1 MLNQNGINEIF
12 KRQKVFAFAFF
23 LLCAL
28 GIYLVVRLPVQ
39 LYPQTQRPRVNVR
52 IQHTGYSAVDFSRQY
67 GDEVESQLL
76 SIQGIA
82 AQEVEYRSDA
92 SDFRLTF
99 DWEVDSD
106 TAKADV
112 ESAMI
117 SLRSELP
124 EEIRDNY
131 TVRFFTGE
139 NAGFLLL
146 GISSPSVA
154 PRALYNLL
162 KGSLETRLSQVE
174 DAESVEIV
182 NIEDREVD
190 VRLRQEALLA
200 YGLTISDVDT
210 AFRTGYLPR
219 PLGNIEDSGQ
229 DFAVRF
235 ITDTSGIYDL
245 KDLIIT
251 ERGNAVIRLADIADI
266 EISYTLP
273 GQALVIGGEPAV
285 RINATPLDGG
295 NIRQMSRDILAILDE
310 SVQSGVLPEDTRFQL
325 YVDPA
330 HYINRSIRNVIT
342 AALLGAFLAMLIV
355 LFTLG
360 ELRNTILIGIS
371 IPATL
376 ILSFILMYFFNVS
389 LNLISLGGIALAVGM
404 VIDPS
409 IVVLENIHRHYMEA
423 GLISDRN
430 SLRSVIV
437 ASVGEVAAPVF
448 ASTLTTI
455 LVFLP
460 ISFTAPLTNAILGDQ
475 ASTVIF
481 ALVFALFISLT
492 LIPLVAYRVHPLK
505 TGSEM
510 VKPRGLTRLSLSFM
524 NGLIRSYSSALR
536 VLIRTRV
543 RAVLVVLFSFSCLV
557 LVVITLLP
565 RIPREILSPP
575 VSSRIVVFFRSTE
588 ITDRVEL
595 VEDVVPELDRR
606 IHEAGGDSVRET
618 FALVSGRFNIMFV
631 DLTDAGFAE
640 EVLGLLEKALV
651 SDNSFYFN
659 VDMWDPA
666 QLPLP
671 RTNDLQISVHGSDEK
686 VIVQLLERI
695 RDLVNDSDLYGRVF
709 TDPPTGLS
717 NHLAITARSE
727 VIQGFSGLSTSQ
739 LTTLLGRIL
748 RGTTSLEFEDD
759 QDSISVSAQFPD
771 EQLDSIE
778 ELEDFLIYT
787 DEGIVPLKHF
797 FDFSR
802 GTGVAGIAS
811 ENGEHIFRVYGRM
824 PTGTPAAERLV
835 YEQQIRDL
843 AAEKIEMPPGYS
855 MVFDNPQEELDE
867 AINSLFLALGASVAL
882 IFLVLA
888 MQFNSLRLPLV
899 ILVTVPLGF
908 IGVVLSLY
916 FFHSTLSLNS
926 LLGNILLA
934 GIVVNNAIIM
944 IDFYL
949 RMADTMEPPLEAV
962 LKAARLRFPPI
973 LITMLT
979 TILGMLPLAIGMGE
993 GSNIIQPLGIAVSG
1007 GLFISTLFTL
1017 FVIPA
1022 ILSLVPKPE

>member
-1 MLNQNGINEIF
+1 MLNQIF
-12 KRQKVFAFAFF
+12 RRQKVFAFAFF
-23 LLCAL
+23 LLCVL
-28 GIYLVVRLPVQ
+28 GVYLVTKLPVQ

-52 IQHTGYSAVDFSRQY
+52 IQHTGYSAVDFARQY

-82 AQEVEYRSDA
+82 AQEVEYRTDA

-124 EEIRDNY
+124 EEIRDSY
-131 TVRFFTGE
+131 SVRFFTGE

-154 PRALYNLL
+154 PKALYALL
-162 KGSLETRLSQVE
+162 KGSLETRLGQVE
-174 DAESVEIV
+174 DAESIEIV
-182 NIEDREVD
+182 NIEDKEVD
-190 VRLRQEALLA
+190 VRLHPAALLA
-200 YGLTISDVDT
+200 YSLTMNDVDT

-219 PLGNIEDSGQ
+219 PLGSVEDSGQ

-235 ITDTSGIYDL
+235 ITDTTGIYDL
-245 KDLIIT
+245 KDLVIA

-266 EISYTLP
+266 EIRYTMP
-273 GQALVIGGEPAV
+273 SQALVIDGESAV
-285 RINATPLDGG
+285 RINASPLDGG
-295 NIRQMSRDILAILDE
+295 NIRQMSRDIIAILDQAVAE
-310 SVQSGVLPEDTRFQL
+310 EVLPADTRFQL

-330 HYINRSIRNVIT
+330 HYINRSIRNVVT
-342 AALLGAFLAMLIV
+342 AALLGALLAMVIV

-376 ILSFILMYFFNVS
+376 ILSFILMYFFHVS

-423 GLISDRN
+423 GTISHRRD
-430 SLRSVIV
+430 LLKIIV
-437 ASVGEVAAPVF
+437 GSVGEVAAPVF

-481 ALVFALFISLT
+481 ALIFALLISLT

-505 TGSEM
+505 LTA
-510 VKPRGLTRLSLSFM
+510 VPAKPRGLTRFSLAFM
-524 NGLIRSYSSALR
+524 NGLISFYSRTLR
-536 VLIRTRV
+536 LFIHTKI
-543 RAVLVVLFSFSCLV
+543 RAVMVVLFSFACLV
-557 LVVITLLP
+557 LVVLTLMPL
-565 RIPREILSPP
+565 IPREILSPP

-588 ITDRVEL
+588 ITDRIEL
-595 VEDVVPELDRR
+595 AEEVVPGLDLRVR
-606 IHEAGGDSVRET
+606 EAGGDAVKDT
-618 FALVSGRFNIMFV
+618 FALVSGRFNILFV
-631 DLTDAGFAE
+631 DLYSSKEAE
-640 EVLGLLEKALV
+640 DVLGRLERVLV

-671 RTNDLQISVHGSDEK
+671 RTNDLQISVHGSDDA

-709 TDPPTGLS
+709 TDPPTGFS
-717 NHLAITARSE
+717 NNLVMTARPE
-727 VIQGFSGLSTSQ
+727 VIEGFTGLSTAS
-739 LTTLLGRIL
+739 LTTLTGKIL
-748 RGTTSLEFEDD
+748 RGTAAMEFEDG
-759 QDSISVSAQFPD
+759 QDTLSVSALFPD
-771 EQLDSIE
+771 ESLDSIE

-787 DEGIVPLKHF
+787 GQGIVPLKHF
-797 FDFSR
+797 FNFSR

-824 PTGTPAAERLV
+824 PSGTPAAERKSFEDTIRNLV
-835 YEQQIRDL
+835 T
-843 AAEKIEMPPGYS
+843 EKLTVPVGYS
-855 MVFDNPQEELDE
+855 VVFDNPQAEMDE
-867 AINSLFLALGASVAL
+867 AISSLFLALGASVAL
-882 IFLVLA
+882 IYLVLA
-888 MQFNSLRLPLV
+888 LQFNSLRLPLV

-916 FFHSTLSLNS
+916 VFHSSLSLNS

-949 RMADTMEPPLEAV
+949 RMADTMESTLEAIIT
-962 LKAARLRFPPI
+962 AARLRFPPI

-979 TILGMLPLAIGMGE
+979 TILGMLPLAVGMGE
-993 GSNIIQPLGIAVSG
+993 GSNIVQPLGIAVSG

-1017 FVIPA
+1017 FVVPA
-1022 ILSLVPKPE
+1022 ILSIIPRPGQLV